1 MMAKV
6 YSNLMNFI
14 FCKNSKYQMQ
24 KIHRDTWNKT
34 AFLSPSYALHASKII
49 DKMSGKADCTLA
61 WVQQQKKDKGRDPEE
76 QNLCLM
82 SREGH
87 Q

>member
-1 MMAKV
+1 
-6 YSNLMNFI
+6 MNSI
-14 FCKNSKYQMQ
+14 FYRNSKYQMQ
-24 KIHRDTWNKT
+24 KPHWDTWNKT
-34 AFLSPSYALHASKII
+34 AFLSPYYALHASKIA

-61 WVQQQKKDKGRDPEE
+61 WVQQQKKAKGRDPEK